1 MFFFVV
7 GFFCFFFFFFQAED
21 GIRDAQESR
30 GLGDVYKRQA
40 HPVALPIDVLSH
52 LAERDEARL
61 ADIKHALKEGKSIKS
76 TEDEDG
82 LNDMDDPSSNLF
94 SSPFY
99 TILRSSEYDFNQAVA
114 SEIEFKKQA
123 EGGPLSRREEE
134 LASLYEK
141 QVMELKRQLRAR
153 DTETVS
159 YTHLT
164 LPTKRIV

>member
-1 MFFFVV
+1 
-7 GFFCFFFFFFQAED
+7 
-21 GIRDAQESR
+21 
-30 GLGDVYKRQA
+30 
-40 HPVALPIDVLSH
+40 
-52 LAERDEARL
+52 
-61 ADIKHALKEGKSIKS
+61 
-76 TEDEDG
+76 
-82 LNDMDDPSSNLF
+82 MDDPSSNLF

-153 DTETVS
+153 DTENSVINRRCTEVM
-159 YTHLT
+159 LQVVV
-164 LPTKRIV
+164 KNERIVELEKKLLQR